1 MTLLG
6 RPGCH
11 LCEEAEALLG
21 RLARELERRGRPLA
35 LEVRNIE
42 EDPALHERYFLEI
55 PVVRVE
61 GHDVLAGRI
70 EEEALRRLLLGDG

>member
-11 LCEEAEALLG
+11 LCEEAEALLR
-21 RLARELERRGRPLA
+21 RLARELAPRVPIA

-61 GHDVLAGRI
+61 GRDALAGRI
-70 EEEALRRLLLGDG
+70 EEGSLRRILLGSRR